1 VLRRAGTQFARTASI
16 NEDAAMSSEHGNTN
30 PKSPGSDK
38 PNDRPERK
46 RSDGAH
52 IPPDDQHTPGQ
63 EGEHSGGGLRG
74 A

>member
-1 VLRRAGTQFARTASI
+1 MT
-16 NEDAAMSSEHGNTN
+16 SEHGNTN

-38 PNDRPERK
+38 PNDQPERK

-52 IPPDDQHTPGQ
+52 IPPDDQHTPGE